1 MSAHIIAGFPGIGK
15 SFVARNSA
23 LSVRDSDSSA
33 FSWRGTER
41 HPDFPHNYIR
51 HIQDHLNDCDVILVS
66 SHAEVRNAL
75 REAGLAYT
83 LVYPESSQRDD
94 YIERYIRR
102 RSPASFIQLVHDRF
116 DPWLAECRAE
126 THPTHVVLARG
137 QYLHDVLGGIVSSTS
152 NNPTAYT

>member
-1 MSAHIIAGFPGIGK
+1 MSARIIAGFPGIGK

-23 LSVRDSDSSA
+23 LSVRDSDSSS
-33 FSWRGTER
+33 FSWCGTER

-51 HIQDHLNDCDVILVS
+51 HIQDHLNDYDVILVS
-66 SHAEVRNAL
+66 SHAEVRGAL
-75 REAGLAYT
+75 RDAGLAYT

-102 RSPASFIQLVHDRF
+102 RSPASFIQMVRDRF

-126 THPTHVVLARG
+126 THPTHVVLETG
-137 QYLHDVLGGIVSSTS
+137 QYLHDVLDAIVSTPIKKEES
-152 NNPTAYT
+152 P